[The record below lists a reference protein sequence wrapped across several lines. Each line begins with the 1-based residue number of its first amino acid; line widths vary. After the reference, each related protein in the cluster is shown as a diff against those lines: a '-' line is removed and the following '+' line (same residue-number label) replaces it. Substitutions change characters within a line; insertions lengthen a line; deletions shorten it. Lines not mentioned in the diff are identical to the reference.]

1 MSEPD
6 FITEPSR
13 NILVYRRC
21 DGLVVGGGP
30 AGCAAAVSA
39 ARMGA
44 DVVLVERY
52 GHLGGMSTGAFVLWI
67 DRMTDCEG
75 RQVVPGIANDILER
89 IPDDDVL
96 RPPPELWGSRDEDQV
111 AYCQDRTNTFQ
122 GTGHMVAHGGPGD
135 AEARL
140 YGPHAGERREIASA
154 LLGCGHCDGWR

>member
-21 DGLVVGGGP
+21 DVLVVGGGP

-52 GHLGGMSTGAFVLWI
+52 GHLGGMSTGGFVLWI

-96 RPPPELWGSRDEDQV
+96 GHLANYGDREMRTRSHTGRTAPMPSKTRP
-111 AYCQDRTNTFQ
+111 
-122 GTGHMVAHGGPGD
+122 HGRP
-135 AEARL
+135 RWT
-140 YGPHAGERREIASA
+140 RR
-154 LLGCGHCDGWR
+154 C